1 MRALSGEGGGLSQ
14 GEDMVMVLWEG
25 VQSFYLLGGAVPSL
39 PFFGGGKGGRTEC
52 CTKSRSRLAKA
63 KL

>member
-1 MRALSGEGGGLSQ
+1 
-14 GEDMVMVLWEG
+14 MVMVLWEG
-25 VQSFYLLGGAVPSL
+25 VQSFYLFGGAVPSL